1 MAINQ
6 SDFVHLHLHTEYS
19 LLDGACRI
27 NKLMQHVK
35 DNGQTAVAITD
46 HGVMYGCV
54 DFFRAAKKAGLKPI
68 IGCEC
73 YVAART
79 RFDKVHRLD
88 GSSFHLILLC
98 KNVTGYRNLIK
109 MVSLANTEGFYVKP
123 RIDHELLEQYHE
135 GLVCLSACLA
145 GEIPQALLAEDY
157 DKARETAT
165 WYKNL
170 FGDDYYIELQDHGI
184 EEQQRI
190 LPDMIRLAREL
201 DIPPVATNDCHYVEQ
216 EDHLMQHALICVQTN
231 KTFDDDDVLEFKT
244 NEFWVKS
251 TEEMADVFAAIPEA
265 VTNTALVAAKCN
277 YEFEF
282 GETKLPTFTT
292 PDGSDNIEFF
302 RTLCTT
308 GLRKRYG
315 DAITTEIQ
323 DRLDYE
329 MRVIEQMGYVNYFL
343 IVWDFINYAREHD
356 IPVGPG
362 RGSGAGSICAYA
374 LQITSVDPIK
384 YNLLFERFLNP
395 DRVSMPDFD
404 IDFCY
409 EKRPQVINYVTEK
422 YTPSHVAQIITFG
435 TMAARAAV
443 RDIGRVLGMS
453 YAQVDVVAKA
463 IPQELGMTIDKALVR
478 SAEFKSLYESDENAK
493 RLIDLSLKV
502 EGMPR
507 HASTHAAG
515 VVITRDEVSD
525 YVPLSKN
532 DEQTVTQYTMTI
544 LEELGL
550 LKMDFLGLRTLT
562 VVSDCEKN
570 IQLSNPDFSL
580 DNIPFDDPEPYKML
594 SAGNSTGVF
603 QLESGGM
610 RQLLMGMRP
619 ANLED
624 LIAAISLYRPGPM
637 ESIPKYVENRQHPE
651 KQTYKHPM
659 LEPILSVTNGCII
672 YQEQVMQI
680 FRELAGFSYGEADL
694 VRRAMSKKKHDV
706 MEQEGKKFIYGSTEP
721 GKECDGCVK
730 RGIPERI
737 AKDIYDEMASFA
749 SYAFNKSHA
758 AAYAYVAYQTAYLK
772 CKYPSE
778 FMAALLTSIMDSTDK
793 VIEYI
798 AECRN
803 EGIEVLPPDINVSLH
818 GFTVDGSAIRFG
830 LLAIKSVGRNLIT
843 SIINERTQNGGFA
856 SFLDFCKRMHSSEM
870 NKRALENLIK
880 CGAFDGFGLSRRSM
894 VQGMDSVLRDIEETD
909 RNNVAGQYDLFALQH
924 DNDDNTKPEA
934 VLPDVPEYDNRELL
948 VFEKELTGM
957 YLSSHPLREYEGV
970 RKSITAAQVKDF
982 LQEDALQYDNQY
994 VKLLVTISSVRAKIT
1009 RSNQTMAFS
1018 VIEDMSGTMEMMVF
1032 PKVLDQYVQ
1041 LLKENNIVVVSGRI
1055 SIKEDE
1061 AVKLLC
1067 EHVMLIEDYLKDS
1080 GAAFTRLSARQ
1091 QNGRQSY
1098 NNNRQPQHNN
1108 NTPPSPPEH
1117 TVQQGG
1123 EYARKAGKLYIKLS
1137 GEDDP
1142 RRERTF
1148 ALLRIFEGAT
1158 PVYTFYADTGTN
1170 LLAPKS
1176 LWCDGSPA
1184 LLQELGTLLGADSI
1198 KLVEAK
1204 GEQ

>member
-1 MAINQ
+1 MQIKQDA
-6 SDFVHLHLHTEYS
+6 FVHLHLHTEYS

-27 NKLMQHVK
+27 NRLMDKVK
-35 DNGQTAVAITD
+35 QNGQTAVAITD

-54 DFFRAAKKAGLKPI
+54 EFYKAAKKAGVKPI

-73 YVAART
+73 YVAPRT

-88 GSSFHLILLC
+88 SSAYHLVLLC
-98 KNVTGYRNLIK
+98 KDDTGYRNLIK

-123 RIDHELLEQYHE
+123 RIDHALLEQYHE

-145 GEIPQALLAEDY
+145 GEIPQALLSEEF
-157 DKARETAT
+157 DKARETAL
-165 WYKNL
+165 WYKHL
-170 FGDDYYIELQDHGI
+170 FGDDYYIEIQDHGI

-190 LPDMIRLAREL
+190 LPDLIRLAREL
-201 DIPPVATNDCHYVEQ
+201 DIPLAATNDCHYIDQ
-216 EDHLMQHALICVQTN
+216 EDHIMQHALICVQTN

-244 NEFWVKS
+244 NNFYVKT
-251 TEEMADVFAAIPEA
+251 TEEMAELFAAVPDA
-265 VTNTALVAAKCN
+265 VTNTALIAEKCN

-282 GETKLPTFTT
+282 GATKLPYFTT
-292 PDGSDNIEFF
+292 PDGSDNTEFF
-302 RTLCTT
+302 RRLCTE
-308 GLRKRYG
+308 GLVKRYG
-315 DAITTEIQ
+315 DKITDEHRE
-323 DRLDYE
+323 RLNYE
-329 MRVIEQMGYVNYFL
+329 MGVIEQMGYVNYFL

-362 RGSGAGSICAYA
+362 RGSGAGSLCAYCM
-374 LQITSVDPIK
+374 QITSIDPLRH
-384 YNLLFERFLNP
+384 NLLFERFLNP
-395 DRVSMPDFD
+395 ERVSMPDFD

-409 EKRPQVINYVTEK
+409 EKRPLVINYVTEK
-422 YTPSHVAQIITFG
+422 YTPSHVAQIVTFG

-443 RDIGRVLGMS
+443 RDIGRVLGMP

-463 IPQELGMTIDKALVR
+463 IPQELGITIEKAFVR
-478 SAEFKSLYESDENAK
+478 SAEFKKLYETDESAK
-493 RLIDLSLKV
+493 RLIDLSMKV

-532 DEQTVTQYTMTI
+532 DEQTVTQYTMTV

-562 VVSDCEKN
+562 VISDCEKSVRRRVPGFK
-570 IQLSNPDFSL
+570 IEEQSL
-580 DNIPFDDPEPYKML
+580 DDPAVYKML
-594 SAGNSTGVF
+594 AAGNSTGVF

-619 ANLED
+619 VNLED

-637 ESIPKYVENRQHPE
+637 DSIPAYVENRQHPE

-694 VRRAMSKKKHDV
+694 VRRAMAKKKHDV
-706 MEQEGKKFIYGSTEP
+706 MEQEGRKFIYGSDEP
-721 GKECDGCVK
+721 GKECDGCVR
-730 RGIPERI
+730 RGIPEKT
-737 AKDIYDEMASFA
+737 AQEIYNEMASFA

-758 AAYAYVAYQTAYLK
+758 AAYAYVAYQTAFLK
-772 CKYPSE
+772 CHYPAE

-803 EGIEVLPPDINVSLH
+803 EGISVLPPDINVSLH
-818 GFTVDGSAIRFG
+818 GFTVDDSGAIRFG
-830 LLAIKSVGRNLIT
+830 LLAVKSVGRSLIT
-843 SIINERTQNGGFA
+843 SIIQERDQNGPFT
-856 SFLDFCKRMHSSEM
+856 SFLDFCTRMHSSEL

-880 CGAFDGFGLSRRSM
+880 CGAFDGFGNTRKSM
-894 VQGMDSVLRDIEETD
+894 VQGMDSVLRDIEDTA
-909 RNNVAGQYDLFALQH
+909 RNNVAGQYDLFSMQEEENGDGNA
-924 DNDDNTKPEA
+924 EA
-934 VLPDVPEYDNRELL
+934 VLPDCGEYDGRELL
-948 VFEKELTGM
+948 GFEKELTGM
-957 YLSSHPLREYEGV
+957 YLSNHPLREYESQ
-970 RKSITAAQVKDF
+970 RKRITSSQIRDF
-982 LQEDALQYDNQY
+982 LQEDALKYDNQY
-994 VKLLVTISSVRAKIT
+994 VKLLVTLSSVRAKIT
-1009 RSNQTMAFS
+1009 RSNQTMAF
-1018 VIEDMSGTMEMMVF
+1018 VNIEDMTGTMEMMVF

-1055 SIKEDE
+1055 SIKEDD

-1067 EHVMLIEDYLKDS
+1067 EQVMLADDYIRDGGRAFEEAQS
-1080 GAAFTRLSARQ
+1080 GTRSRQGGSRAA
-1091 QNGRQSY
+1091 Y
-1098 NNNRQPQHNN
+1098 QPQ
-1108 NTPPSPPEH
+1108 EG
-1117 TVQQGG
+1117 QQ
-1123 EYARKAGKLYIKLS
+1123 YARKANKLYIKFS
-1137 GEDDP
+1137 SESDP
-1142 RRERTF
+1142 GKEKVY
-1148 ALLRIFEGAT
+1148 ALLRIFDGAT
-1158 PVYTFYADTGTN
+1158 PVYTYYQDTGTN

-1176 LWCDGSPA
+1176 LWCDGSQV
-1184 LLQELGTLLGADSI
+1184 LVQELSSVLGEQNVR
-1198 KLVEAK
+1198 LVEGK
-1204 GEQ
+1204 K